1 VLLTVSYT
9 PSVAN
14 VLCLVFLNGAD
25 PVAQPGLPSAQL
37 NHCRQ
42 LTSRL
47 EGIVHELRNA
57 YSTVPMDELAWL
69 LKKETSEDS
78 NAEDA
83 AAMGAEL
90 VALELQQL
98 LSALPTP
105 SVVVSGLH
113 YQQDHL
119 QHQLVS
125 PPSTP
130 QLSLHAA
137 TMALAMRGKFR
148 KPMTTAHLG
157 LSSHLVTPKTERN
170 SPWLGHDNLGKR
182 RTGVGEF
189 GPVTAALHPG
199 AAIPRYD

>member
-1 VLLTVSYT
+1 M
-9 PSVAN
+9 
-14 VLCLVFLNGAD
+14 
-25 PVAQPGLPSAQL
+25 
-37 NHCRQ
+37 
-42 LTSRL
+42 
-47 EGIVHELRNA
+47 VHELCKA
-57 YSTVPMDELAWL
+57 YSSVPMEELTWL
-69 LKKETSEDS
+69 LKSATSENSDATD
-78 NAEDA
+78 AE
-83 AAMGAEL
+83 AMGAEL

-105 SVVVSGLH
+105 SVVVSGLR

-148 KPMTTAHLG
+148 KPMTTNAHLG
-157 LSSHLVTPKTERN
+157 LSSHLVTPKAERN
-170 SPWLGHDNLGKR
+170 TPWLGHENLGKR
-182 RTGVGEF
+182 KTGVGEF